1 MPFDEPGATAIV
13 VLTPEVE
20 PLIGGL
26 YRLHSNAGSEGMTP
40 HVTLL
45 VPFVSVPELDRDVDA
60 RLRRV
65 FGQTEPFDY
74 ALVRVDRFESQ
85 ILYLAPEPSGPF
97 VELTNALA
105 SEFPDF
111 PPYEG
116 IHDDVVPHVTVA
128 ESPDGELLSRITTDL
143 EPQLPV
149 PCRAE
154 VATIVERGND
164 LRWRPRV
171 GFPLGG

>member
-1 MPFDEPGATAIV
+1 VPFDEPGATAIV

-20 PLIGGL
+20 HLIGGV
-26 YRLHSNAGSEGMTP
+26 YRLHSKAGSEGMTP

-45 VPFVSVPELDRDVDA
+45 VPFVSVTELDRDVDA

-65 FGQTEPFDY
+65 FGQTEPFDF
-74 ALVRVDRFESQ
+74 ALVRVDRFGRQ

-97 VELTNALA
+97 VGLTNALA
-105 SEFPDF
+105 SEFPGF

-128 ESPDGELLSRITTDL
+128 DSLDGELLSRITSDL

-149 PCRAE
+149 ACRAE
-154 VATIVERGND
+154 MATIVVRGND
-164 LRWRPRV
+164 HRWRLRV

>member
-1 MPFDEPGATAIV
+1 VTFDEPGATAIV

-26 YRLHSNAGSEGMTP
+26 YRLHSKAGSEGMTP

-45 VPFVSVPELDRDVDA
+45 VPFVSVPGLDRDVDA

-65 FGQTEPFDY
+65 FATTEPFDY
-74 ALVRVDRFESQ
+74 ALARVDRFGSQ
-85 ILYLAPEPSGPF
+85 ILYLAPEPSRPF

-105 SEFPDF
+105 NEFPDF

-116 IHDDVVPHVTVA
+116 IHDDVVPHATVA
-128 ESPDGELLSRITTDL
+128 ESPDGELLSRITSDL

-149 PCRAE
+149 ACRAE

>member
-1 MPFDEPGATAIV
+1 VPFDEPGATAIV

-26 YRLHSNAGSEGMTP
+26 YRLHSKAGSEGMTP

-65 FGQTEPFDY
+65 FGRTEPFDY
-74 ALVRVDRFESQ
+74 ALVRVDRFGRQ

-97 VELTNALA
+97 VELTNALTN
-105 SEFPDF
+105 EFPDC
-111 PPYEG
+111 PAYEG

-128 ESPDGELLSRITTDL
+128 DSPDGDLLSRITVDL

-149 PCRAE
+149 VCRAE
-154 VATIVERGND
+154 VATIVVRGND

>member
-1 MPFDEPGATAIV
+1 
-13 VLTPEVE
+13 
-20 PLIGGL
+20 
-26 YRLHSNAGSEGMTP
+26 MTP

-45 VPFVSVPELDRDVDA
+45 VPFVSVPGLDRDVDA

-65 FGQTEPFDY
+65 FATTEPFDY
-74 ALVRVDRFESQ
+74 ALARVDRFGSQ
-85 ILYLAPEPSGPF
+85 ILYLAPEPSRPF

-105 SEFPDF
+105 NEFPDF

-116 IHDDVVPHVTVA
+116 IHDDVVPHATVA
-128 ESPDGELLSRITTDL
+128 ESPDGELLSRITSDL

-149 PCRAE
+149 ACRAE